1 MTKKEFAFGLKILQ
15 SSYSRDF
22 SEEDIKI
29 WYMQFKEEDG
39 LTFHK
44 AVKNIIRTS
53 RFMPSIADI
62 LYEIKKIEIPD
73 LTLNYEQE
81 FENVR
86 KAIRQYGSYRTAQLM
101 ASLKPKTR
109 ETVRRI
115 GLQRICE
122 CDQDKLKF
130 IKNEFKEIFENMQDY
145 DYQNTLIDYSPVQEE
160 VRQLTN
166 RLRLGDDENV

>member
-1 MTKKEFAFGLKILQ
+1 MTKKEFALGLKILQ

-22 SEEDIKI
+22 NEEDVKI
-29 WYMQFKEEDG
+29 WYMQFKDEDG
-39 LTFHK
+39 QAFHK
-44 AVKNIIRTS
+44 AVKNIIRTF

-86 KAIRQYGSYRTAQLM
+86 KAIRQYGLYRTAQLM

-122 CDQDKLKF
+122 CEQDKLKF

-160 VRQLTN
+160 IRQLTN
-166 RLRLGDDENV
+166 RLRLGDEEE